1 MYDELADI
9 VQHRLDVGNLRQAA
23 EDLGFRVTK
32 YRRGIDLG
40 GGLGLHAPFLLD
52 IVEEIYITDI
62 VRYTTQYEGT
72 LLAGISAKFARNN
85 IPYDP
90 SRVEFHTVDAQ
101 DLIYRD
107 GLFDFV
113 FSVNA
118 FEHIPEPAKA
128 YDELIR
134 VTAPGSLVL
143 IQFDP
148 LWHSAYGHHLFH
160 LNLDPW
166 AHLLTNREEFE
177 RLIYDKGG
185 NANDFEI
192 FLHEMNGKRFQIY
205 RDLFEGQAAKHFS
218 KWHFDYWSKSPQL
231 DPYASRYPE
240 IYEAARARGYDL
252 ENLLVRGV
260 QFIGERS

>member
-9 VQHRLDVGNLRQAA
+9 VQHRLDVESLRAAA
-23 EDLGFRVTK
+23 EELGFRVAK

-52 IVEEIYITDI
+52 IAEHVYITDI
-62 VRYTTQYEGT
+62 VRYTTQYDGT
-72 LLAGISAKFARNN
+72 LLAGINAKFARNN

-166 AHLLTNREEFE
+166 AHLLNSREEFE
-177 RLIYDKGG
+177 QLIYAKGG
-185 NANDFEI
+185 NDNDVDVFR
-192 FLHEMNGKRFQIY
+192 HEMNGKRYNVY
-205 RDLFEGQAAKHFS
+205 RDLFEGRADQHFC
-218 KWHFDYWSKSPQL
+218 KWHFEYWSKSSQA
-231 DPYASRYPE
+231 DPYASKYPE
-240 IYEAARARGYDL
+240 IYAAVRARGYDP

-260 QFIGERS
+260 RFIGMRS